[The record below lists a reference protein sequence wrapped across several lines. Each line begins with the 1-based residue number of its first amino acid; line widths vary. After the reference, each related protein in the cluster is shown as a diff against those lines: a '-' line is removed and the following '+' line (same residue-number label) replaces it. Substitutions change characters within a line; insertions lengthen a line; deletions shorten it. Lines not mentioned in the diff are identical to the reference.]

1 MDRGMGKEAVQFVL
15 KNKYIEVL
23 QKIIS
28 MASDMGYYAH
38 DSDVTEVAQRLGVVV
53 SFPTAK

>member
-1 MDRGMGKEAVQFVL
+1 MDRGMGKDAVQFVL

-23 QKIIS
+23 NKIIS

-38 DSDVTEVAQRLGVVV
+38 DGDTAEVAERLGFTVA
-53 SFPTAK
+53 FPASK

>member
-1 MDRGMGKEAVQFVL
+1 MGKEAVQFVL
-15 KNKYIEVL
+15 KNKYLEVL

-38 DSDVTEVAQRLGVVV
+38 DSDITEVAERLGVTVA
-53 SFPTAK
+53 FPATK